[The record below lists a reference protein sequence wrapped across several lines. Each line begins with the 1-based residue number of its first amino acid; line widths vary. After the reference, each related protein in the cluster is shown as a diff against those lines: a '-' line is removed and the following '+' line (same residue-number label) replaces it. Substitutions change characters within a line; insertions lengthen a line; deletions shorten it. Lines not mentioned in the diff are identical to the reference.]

1 MSSRVILALRVA
13 RPLLYQISGPR
24 NMCARTCQWFKPLG
38 FLLTSFCMSCAR
50 PIHPISFFYSESLTH
65 SSFLPINLSLALLKA
80 WLHFLLMIYCHSEC
94 FRRSNLYNT
103 EWGMH
108 MRQFPSDFCLFF
120 SFNIQVY
127 FPGHFILIFQ
137 FFSLSGPLFLVVL
150 FFKPESFPLLFLDLP
165 FFCFFCF
172 DIFGPRNVFDFLLF
186 VLIILDFCIL
196 LLLKLSKLIPYIDYL
211 LFKLLSF
218 LK

>member
-1 MSSRVILALRVA
+1 MLDLFIQFLFFTLNHLHILHFCPLTFLQHFLKLDFIFYWWFIVILSASGV
-13 RPLLYQISGPR
+13 QIFTIL
-24 NMCARTCQWFKPLG
+24 NEECTCVN
-38 FLLTSFCMSCAR
+38 FLL
-50 PIHPISFFYSESLTH
+50 ISVYFFPLIFRFIFLGILSLF
-65 SSFLPINLSLALLKA
+65 SSFLV
-80 WLHFLLMIYCHSEC
+80 FLVP
-94 FRRSNLYNT
+94 F
-103 EWGMH
+103 
-108 MRQFPSDFCLFF
+108 
-120 SFNIQVY
+120 
-127 FPGHFILIFQ
+127 
-137 FFSLSGPLFLVVL
+137 FLVVL